1 MIVIMALAIQDAL
14 SPIPALD
21 RFNVSDE
28 TI

>member
-1 MIVIMALAIQDAL
+1 MALAIQDAL